1 MPLNIIDTLKPKNGL
16 DFPVVEAV
24 DVAVEGYTSL
34 ADAVTHFATDAMIA
48 AINTALTGK
57 ANAADVSTSVANL
70 QGQINQIVISASA
83 ESVVAPEVAA
93 ARVGADGTEYN
104 TLKRRIDS
112 EVEAI
117 HNNLF
122 SYDTG
127 DIKFQWE
134 NGGISSSTGAE
145 DSNPDQIRSNKL
157 YLRAN
162 NPIYISHSLSFY
174 VCKYAADGTYI
185 GYEGVWTGGHTMN
198 LDCAYIRIVVDS
210 TNTADGNS
218 LTCRYTKNSFS
229 KLTENSIV
237 FTALDPAGYESK
249 LANVLFPCMVTVT
262 NDWDDVP
269 TGNEAQYLFI
279 SVKGTANAYMQY
291 AFVLDKAIFYTRVV
305 SSSTASSWVKYDSS
319 QENNTFMYRVPSAK
333 SAAGLLSNVLTPCMF
348 NAVSSSWD
356 DLPTGETSVI
366 FMNIKGN
373 NGNAY
378 MQFAYPLN
386 NNKFYTR
393 VVAPG
398 IVNTWIKYS
407 CSEQSSGGGYPVYT
421 EGKKCGCLGDSIT
434 FGLKGTSWVTKLEDY
449 CGFDTAIN
457 YGVSG
462 STIKS
467 NGSDGFI
474 DRYTSMA
481 SDLDYIVVWGGVND
495 FMWTDQ
501 TKAEF
506 KTAYET
512 LISGLLTR
520 YPAAKFLAITPMKFE
535 YTDSDAV
542 GIKSTK
548 YNVPRADGIVLKD
561 YVDAEIEVLNKYSMP
576 YIDFFNVGGI
586 SCESAAQAAAYF
598 ASSVDKL
605 HPNTNGNL
613 LILAPKISEALK
625 RL

>member
-1 MPLNIIDTLKPKNGL
+1 VCKY
-16 DFPVVEAV
+16 E
-24 DVAVEGYTSL
+24 
-34 ADAVTHFATDAMIA
+34 
-48 AINTALTGK
+48 
-57 ANAADVSTSVANL
+57 
-70 QGQINQIVISASA
+70 
-83 ESVVAPEVAA
+83 
-93 ARVGADGTEYN
+93 ADGT
-104 TLKRRIDS
+104 
-112 EVEAI
+112 
-117 HNNLF
+117 F
-122 SYDTG
+122 
-127 DIKFQWE
+127 
-134 NGGISSSTGAE
+134 
-145 DSNPDQIRSNKL
+145 
-157 YLRAN
+157 
-162 NPIYISHSLSFY
+162 
-174 VCKYAADGTYI
+174 I
-185 GYEGVWTGGHTMN
+185 GYEGSWTGTHIID
-198 LDCAYIRIVVDS
+198 LDCAYIRIVIASSNVGDGILLES
-210 TNTADGNS
+210 KYTTNS
-218 LTCRYTKNSFS
+218 FKQLTKNS
-229 KLTENSIV
+229 IV
-237 FTALDPAGYESK
+237 YQQLDPTDYESK
-249 LANVLFPCMVTVT
+249 LSKVLFPCMFNAT
-262 NDWDDVP
+262 NTWSDIPDESE
-269 TGNEAQYLFI
+269 TQYMFI
-279 SVKGTANAYMQY
+279 CVKGHGSAYMQF
-291 AFVLDKAIFYTRVV
+291 AFLLTSPIFYTRVV
-305 SSSTASSWVKYDSS
+305 DSSSATSWAKFDSS
-319 QENNTFMYRVPSAK
+319 NETNTLMYRVPPVT
-333 SAAGLLSNVLTPCMF
+333 SAAGLLSNVLEPCMF
-348 NAVSSSWD
+348 NAVASDWD
-356 DLPTGETSVI
+356 DLPDNETSVI
-366 FMNIKGN
+366 FVNIKGN
-373 NGNAY
+373 LGNAY
-378 MQFAYPLN
+378 MQLAYPLN
-386 NNKFYTR
+386 ASKFYSR

-398 IVNTWIKYS
+398 VVNTWIKYS
-407 CSEQSSGGGYPVYT
+407 CSEQSHSGGYPVYT

-467 NGSDGFI
+467 NGSNGFI

-481 SDLDYIVVWGGVND
+481 ADLDYIVVWGGVND